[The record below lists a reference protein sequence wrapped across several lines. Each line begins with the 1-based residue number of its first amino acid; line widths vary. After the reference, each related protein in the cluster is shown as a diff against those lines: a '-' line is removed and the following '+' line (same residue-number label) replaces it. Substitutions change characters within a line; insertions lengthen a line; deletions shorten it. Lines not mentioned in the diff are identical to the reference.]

1 MKTLRM
7 VAGILGFGNYL
18 LGCLLSYDSP
28 AVVVGPGLM
37 LTGAVLIAALLISSS
52 IAEKHKGG

>member
-18 LGCLLSYDSP
+18 LGCLLSYNSP
-28 AVVVGPGLM
+28 AYAVGPGLI
-37 LTGAVLIAALLISSS
+37 LAGAILIAALLISSS
-52 IAEKHKGG
+52 IAEKHRGG